1 MIVTKEFYLGQ
12 NVVNIA
18 RDLLGKILY
27 TRINSQITAGMIVE
41 TEAYRGATDRASHA
55 FPSRKTARNW
65 IMFEDGGRAYVYL
78 IYGIHY
84 LFNIVT
90 NIAGQPDAVLIRA
103 LEPIIGIP
111 VMKERRNL
119 QTERRLTS
127 GPGSL
132 SKAMGIDLK
141 IYGEDLTGKKI
152 WLEESGWQLDND
164 QVVETTRI
172 GVDYAGE
179 DSRLPW
185 RFYLKGNVWISKA

>member
-1 MIVTKEFYLGQ
+1 MVIKKEFYLRQ
-12 NVVNIA
+12 DVVEVA
-18 RDLLGKILY
+18 RDLLGKILC
-27 TRINSQITAGMIVE
+27 TRINGKITAGMIVE

-65 IMFEDGGRAYVYL
+65 IMFEEGGKAYVYL

-90 NIAGQPDAVLIRA
+90 NGAGHPDAVLIRA
-103 LEPIIGIP
+103 LEPLKGIP
-111 VMKERRNL
+111 YMKERRNL
-119 QTERRLTS
+119 DTEDRLTS
-127 GPGSL
+127 GPGIL

-141 IYGEDLTGKKI
+141 MYGEDLTGIKI
-152 WLEESGWQLDND
+152 WLEESGKPLDKE

-185 RFYLKGNVWISKA
+185 RFYINGNAWISKV